1 MRILIATPPSNY
13 LLFAESVLFVSFLEE
28 APVIVVK
35 DIQIFSLTNP
45 EKIYISLKWVLFAC
59 NHFPFPFYQDYIIL
73 DEGHKIKNTA
83 TKTAK
88 NLRLIPA
95 KHHFI
100 LTGTPVQNNLRVSRY
115 IWNSKYFGKS
125 FQYDYCFLFLL
136 VFVFFFATLE
146 HRNVTKNQ
154 TEHRKTAR
162 EKTLRETLT

>member
-1 MRILIATPPSNY
+1 MI
-13 LLFAESVLFVSFLEE
+13 
-28 APVIVVK
+28 
-35 DIQIFSLTNP
+35 
-45 EKIYISLKWVLFAC
+45 KWVLFAC
-59 NHFPFPFYQDYIIL
+59 NHFPFPFFQDYIIL

-115 IWNSKYFGKS
+115 IWNSKHFGKLFS
-125 FQYDYCFLFLL
+125 MIIVFCFCFC
-136 VFVFFFATLE
+136 FFCDSRTQKRDKESNRTQENSARDT
-146 HRNVTKNQ
+146 NVTNNQTGHRENIARDTNVTNNQ

-162 EKTLRETLT
+162 ETLT

>member
-1 MRILIATPPSNY
+1 MI
-13 LLFAESVLFVSFLEE
+13 
-28 APVIVVK
+28 
-35 DIQIFSLTNP
+35 
-45 EKIYISLKWVLFAC
+45 KWVLFAC
-59 NHFPFPFYQDYIIL
+59 NHSPFPFFQDYIIL

-115 IWNSKYFGKS
+115 IWNSKHFGKS
-125 FQYDYCFLFLL
+125 FCMIIVFSFCFCL
-136 VFVFFFATLE
+136 VFFCDSRTQKRDKESNRTQENSARDT
-146 HRNVTKNQ
+146 NVTNNQTGHRENIAWDTNITNNQ

-162 EKTLRETLT
+162 ETLT

>member
-1 MRILIATPPSNY
+1 MI
-13 LLFAESVLFVSFLEE
+13 
-28 APVIVVK
+28 
-35 DIQIFSLTNP
+35 
-45 EKIYISLKWVLFAC
+45 KWVLFEC
-59 NHFPFPFYQDYIIL
+59 NHSPFPFFQDYIIL

-115 IWNSKYFGKS
+115 IWNSKHFGKS
-125 FQYDYCFLFLL
+125 FCMIIVFSFCFCL
-136 VFVFFFATLE
+136 VFFCDSRTQKRDKESNRTQENSARDT
-146 HRNVTKNQ
+146 NVTNNQTGHRENIARDTNVTNNQ

-162 EKTLRETLT
+162 ETLT

>member
-1 MRILIATPPSNY
+1 MRILIVSLPSNY
-13 LLFAESVLFVSFLEE
+13 LLSAESMLFVHVVGE
-28 APVIVVK
+28 ALVIVVK

-45 EKIYISLKWVLFAC
+45 EKKLQFMIKWVLFAC
-59 NHFPFPFYQDYIIL
+59 NHFPFPFFQDYIIL

-115 IWNSKYFGKS
+115 IWNSKHFGKS
-125 FQYDYCFLFLL
+125 FQYDYCFLFLFL
-136 VFVFFFATLE
+136 FVFFFATLE

-162 EKTLRETLT
+162 ETLT

>member
-1 MRILIATPPSNY
+1 MI
-13 LLFAESVLFVSFLEE
+13 
-28 APVIVVK
+28 
-35 DIQIFSLTNP
+35 
-45 EKIYISLKWVLFAC
+45 KWVLFEC
-59 NHFPFPFYQDYIIL
+59 NHFPFPFFQDYIIL

-115 IWNSKYFGKS
+115 IWNSKHFGKS
-125 FQYDYCFLFLL
+125 FLYDYCFLFLFL
-136 VFVFFFATLE
+136 FVCFFCDSRTQKRDKESNRTQENSARDT
-146 HRNVTKNQ
+146 NVTNNQTGHRENIARDTNVTNNQ

-162 EKTLRETLT
+162 ETLT

>member
-1 MRILIATPPSNY
+1 MI
-13 LLFAESVLFVSFLEE
+13 
-28 APVIVVK
+28 
-35 DIQIFSLTNP
+35 
-45 EKIYISLKWVLFAC
+45 KWVLFEC
-59 NHFPFPFYQDYIIL
+59 NHFPFPFFQDYIIL

-115 IWNSKYFGKS
+115 IWNSKHFGKS
-125 FQYDYCFLFLL
+125 FLYDYCFLFLFL
-136 VFVFFFATLE
+136 FVCFFCDSRTQKRDKE
-146 HRNVTKNQ
+146 SNRTQENSTRDTNVTNNQTGHRENIARDTNVTNNQ

-162 EKTLRETLT
+162 ETLT

>member
-1 MRILIATPPSNY
+1 MLRILIVSLSSNY
-13 LLFAESVLFVSFLEE
+13 LLSAESVLFVSFLGE
-28 APVIVVK
+28 ALVIVVK

-45 EKIYISLKWVLFAC
+45 EKKLQFMIKWVLFAC
-59 NHFPFPFYQDYIIL
+59 NHFPFPFFQDYIIL

-115 IWNSKYFGKS
+115 IWNSKHFGKS
-125 FQYDYCFLFLL
+125 FQYDYCFLFLFL
-136 VFVFFFATLE
+136 FVFFL
-146 HRNVTKNQ
+146 RLSN
-154 TEHRKTAR
+154 TETWRRIKQNTGKQRAR
-162 EKTLRETLT
+162 H

>member
-1 MRILIATPPSNY
+1 MI
-13 LLFAESVLFVSFLEE
+13 
-28 APVIVVK
+28 
-35 DIQIFSLTNP
+35 
-45 EKIYISLKWVLFAC
+45 KWVLFAC
-59 NHFPFPFYQDYIIL
+59 NHFPFPFFQDYIIL

-115 IWNSKYFGKS
+115 IWNSKHFGKS
-125 FQYDYCFLFLL
+125 VCMIIVFSFCFCL
-136 VFVFFFATLE
+136 VFFCDSRTQKRDKESNRTQENSARDT
-146 HRNVTKNQ
+146 NVTNNQIGHRENIARDTDITNNQ

-162 EKTLRETLT
+162 ETLT